1 MQFVVKVNKGI
12 YVPTF
17 EKSSNGWNLG
27 RCFVDG
33 RSWRST
39 MPRPVNCNGEGGG
52 VSGRPCSSMGVDEM
66 NKVWWNETRFSQ
78 NLESLFHWQFWA
90 HIGSW
95 AMLWRRAMIMVG
107 NASWWNKFYCK
118 PKGVLCLTGDDLLR
132 WSGAPEKITGCVADR
147 LGFGA
152 PFRKRRLSTA
162 SKPHLQH
169 LIGSS
174 IQCFRIYP
182 IQWGAGVQSSTAS
195 LVHQCS
201 SPSQVD
207 FRAVLVETYLRLRLL
222 CGTDAAKVT
231 IKMPPKCFT
240 QKGCLPKGA
249 LSRDI
254 MSLFFFV
261 CYGRCKRFQGEC
273 WRIPNFETPPIE
285 QQISN
290 LSHGQ
295 ARWWLQG
302 PFVWRLSFQL
312 KGLPECVR
320 GYRYRIIQLFQPNWF
335 WG

>member
-1 MQFVVKVNKGI
+1 MFNCALCFFCSFQSFLADLHAICCKGEQRHLCTYLWKI
-12 YVPTF
+12 IQRVEFGPV
-17 EKSSNGWNLG
+17 L
-27 RCFVDG
+27 R
-33 RSWRST
+33 WREVMKEHYAKT
-39 MPRPVNCNGEGGG
+39 GQLQWWRRGGEW
-52 VSGRPCSSMGVDEM
+52 PCSSMGVDEM

-240 QKGCLPKGA
+240 QKGVSPKRGSFKGHYVVVFFCL
-249 LSRDI
+249 L
-254 MSLFFFV
+254 
-261 CYGRCKRFQGEC
+261 
-273 WRIPNFETPPIE
+273 W
-285 QQISN
+285 
-290 LSHGQ
+290 
-295 ARWWLQG
+295 
-302 PFVWRLSFQL
+302 
-312 KGLPECVR
+312 
-320 GYRYRIIQLFQPNWF
+320 
-335 WG
+335 